1 MNTRLS
7 FVSGASTKPL
17 IYRTI
22 GNALQVTAETYP
34 EQEAL
39 VVCHQDVRWTYQE
52 LNRRVD
58 DFAAGLIALGFE
70 PGDRVG
76 VWAPNCAEW
85 VLAQFAT
92 ARAGLIQVNIN
103 PAYRTHELEYV
114 LNKVS
119 CKGLITASR
128 FKSSDYIA
136 MLQELA
142 PELNSAEP
150 GRLSAPRLP
159 HLKAVIRLG
168 EEETPGCY
176 NFDDIPARA
185 GAVEKQ
191 QLGKLAAVLQPD
203 DAINI
208 QFTSGTTGSPKG
220 ATLTHFNILNNGYF
234 VGEAMNITEQDRV
247 CIPVP
252 FYHCFGM
259 VLGNLNCITHGAAMV
274 IPNDGFDP
282 TLTLATVSAETC
294 TALYGVP
301 TMFIAELELPDFSD
315 YDLTSLRTGIMA
327 GSSCPIEVMKQV
339 VTEMNMTEVT
349 IAYGMTETSPVSF
362 QSSTDDPVERRVSTV
377 GRIHPHVQVKIID
390 QQGRTVSIGE
400 KGELCTR
407 GYNVM
412 SGYWDEEDKTR
423 ETIDAAGWMHTGDLA
438 TIDAEGYCNIVGRLK
453 DMVIRGGENIYP
465 REVEE
470 FLYGYDKIQDVA
482 VFGVPDDKYGEQL
495 CAWIKLKEGQKADA
509 AEIKTFC
516 KDKIAYNKVPYYVC
530 FVEEF
535 PMTVTGKLQKFIMRD
550 RMIEELGLTLQET
563 A

>member
-1 MNTRLS
+1 MSRRFS

-17 IYRTI
+17 IYQTI

-34 EQEAL
+34 GQEAL

-58 DFAAGLIALGFE
+58 DCAAGLIALGFE

-85 VLAQFAT
+85 VIAQFAT

-103 PAYRTHELEYV
+103 PAYRIHELEYV

-119 CKGLITASR
+119 CKGLITANR

-168 EEETPGCY
+168 EEQTPGCY
-176 NFDDIPARA
+176 SFDDIPARA

-234 VGEAMNITEQDRV
+234 VGEAMKITEQDRV

-282 TLTLATVSAETC
+282 TLTLATVSAEMC

-301 TMFIAELELPDFSD
+301 TMFIAELDLPDFSD
-315 YDLTSLRTGIMA
+315 YDLTSLRAGIMA
-327 GSSCPIEVMKQV
+327 GSSCPIEVMKRV
-339 VTEMNMTEVT
+339 VAEMNMSEIT

-390 QQGRTVSIGE
+390 QEGQTVSIGE
-400 KGELCTR
+400 KGELCAR

-423 ETIDAAGWMHTGDLA
+423 EAIDAAGWMHTGDLA
-438 TIDAEGYCNIVGRLK
+438 TIDAEGYCNIVGALK
-453 DMVIRGGENIYP
+453 RHGDTRRREYLPP
-465 REVEE
+465 RSR
-470 FLYGYDKIQDVA
+470 
-482 VFGVPDDKYGEQL
+482 GVPVWL
-495 CAWIKLKEGQKADA
+495 
-509 AEIKTFC
+509 
-516 KDKIAYNKVPYYVC
+516 
-530 FVEEF
+530 
-535 PMTVTGKLQKFIMRD
+535 
-550 RMIEELGLTLQET
+550 
-563 A
+563 